1 MSNVN
6 NGIPLQEW
14 LKHIKLNQT
23 QGNILNS
30 TWPLT
35 SPAGVAPALVELF
48 GARDISLKYS
58 VCLSGEL
65 FGCALFYILS
75 VGSVK
80 IYNELVTCYRQLID
94 F

>member
-1 MSNVN
+1 MLLS
-6 NGIPLQEW
+6 GI
-14 LKHIKLNQT
+14 
-23 QGNILNS
+23 
-30 TWPLT
+30 
-35 SPAGVAPALVELF
+35 APALVELF

-80 IYNELVTCYRQLID
+80 LYTELVLAT

>member
-1 MSNVN
+1 MLLS
-6 NGIPLQEW
+6 GI
-14 LKHIKLNQT
+14 
-23 QGNILNS
+23 
-30 TWPLT
+30 
-35 SPAGVAPALVELF
+35 APALVELF

-80 IYNELVTCYRQLID
+80 LYTELVIATFLKAVFPCATIFKLGA
-94 F
+94 